1 MTRLAMNASMVSGDD
16 KLISASTSGSD
27 GGAHDLTS
35 ATIKWTLEVPANMG
49 SGSSITKQTGGSG
62 IAFTDASVG
71 KFEITL
77 DASDTASLVGGFRH
91 EAQAIDTA
99 SKVATLFTGIMIIH
113 ADVIP

>member
-1 MTRLAMNASMVSGDD
+1 MTKLAQNASMMSGDS

-35 ATIKWTLEVPANMG
+35 ATIKYTMEIPSNVG
-49 SGSSITKQTGGSG
+49 SGSSIKKLSGGSG
-62 IAFTDASVG
+62 IAFTDASAG

-77 DASDTASLVGGFRH
+77 DAADTASIVGTFNH
-91 EAQAIDTA
+91 EAEAIDSA